1 MKQVLL
7 LILLLAGSLTLTH
20 AQGRPPA
27 QEGGMESLK
36 RVEALKIGFLTRQLE
51 LTPEEAEK
59 FWPVYNKYT
68 EELRKAQKENFRS
81 DLSELEREEKILDLR
96 KKYRSEFTKV
106 ISAEKVNRMYQAEK
120 EFRGMVQREIME
132 RRGQR
137 PGFKKNPGPP
147 PREEQ

>member
-1 MKQVLL
+1 MKQALL
-7 LILLLAGSLTLTH
+7 LILLLAGSITLTQ

-27 QEGGMESLK
+27 NEGRMESLK

-68 EELRKAQKENFRS
+68 EDLRKAQKENFQS
-81 DLSELEREEKILDLR
+81 DLSELEREEKILELR

-106 ISAEKVNRMYQAEK
+106 LSAEKVNKMYQAEK

-137 PGFKKNPGPP
+137 PGKKNPGPP
-147 PREEQ
+147 RREEQ